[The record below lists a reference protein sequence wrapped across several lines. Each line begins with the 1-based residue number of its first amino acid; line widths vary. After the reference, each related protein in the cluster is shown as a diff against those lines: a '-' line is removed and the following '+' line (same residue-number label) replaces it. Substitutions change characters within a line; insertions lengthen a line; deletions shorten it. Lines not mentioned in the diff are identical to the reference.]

1 MTTKQWILKTINS
14 SGSMSVA
21 DLRKG
26 RNRCRASMYNHVR
39 ALVEAK
45 MLKVAGTER
54 QGSRGAKAVLFDLTA
69 AARRTLP

>member
-14 SGSMSVA
+14 NGSMSVA

-26 RNRCRASMYNHVR
+26 RKLCRASMYNHVS
-39 ALVEAK
+39 ALVDAK
-45 MLKVAGTER
+45 MLKVVGTER
-54 QGSRGAKAVLFDLTA
+54 QGSRGARAVLFNLTA